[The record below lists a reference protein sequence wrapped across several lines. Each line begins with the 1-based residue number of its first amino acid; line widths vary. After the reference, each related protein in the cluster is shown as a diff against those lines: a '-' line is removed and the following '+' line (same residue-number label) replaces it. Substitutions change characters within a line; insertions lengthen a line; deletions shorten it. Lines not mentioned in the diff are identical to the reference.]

1 MSYSVRHSVKAKQ
14 GVAKQTGSI
23 ERPSRGFGTTP
34 GGRAFVWLL
43 TLTSVAV
50 VLAVWFSFR
59 GANETPQ
66 ETPAEVGAAGSAPS
80 TPVSDAVEVQ
90 PVAVLPPLPDGP

>member
-1 MSYSVRHSVKAKQ
+1 LAQSGKAKQ
-14 GVAKQTGSI
+14 SVARQTGSI
-23 ERPSRGFGTTP
+23 KRPRRGFGTTP

-59 GANETPQ
+59 GANEGPQ
-66 ETPAEVGAAGSAPS
+66 ESPVEVGAAGSTPS
-80 TPVSDAVEVQ
+80 TPVSDAVEFPSSV
-90 PVAVLPPLPDGP
+90 VSPPLPDGP